1 MITLAHT
8 TPYDEKTKL
17 CILLGTL
24 AALLT
29 NSKSAKSRLKQMSS
43 FRYVHHD
50 LVFTIG
56 YASLFFQI
64 GFSTEDKKVF
74 LPAMSDWSEVA
85 RKNIVF
91 RLFECL
97 RRRPRILSDNL

>member
-56 YASLFFQI
+56 YASLLCSNRI
-64 GFSTEDKKVF
+64 LYGREKVF
-74 LPAMSDWSEVA
+74 LPAMSDW
-85 RKNIVF
+85 
-91 RLFECL
+91 
-97 RRRPRILSDNL
+97 